1 VLGEE
6 HPDTL
11 SSMANLAFT
20 MKEQGRAMEAINLM
34 VECVQLRDR
43 VLRPKHPYALTSA
56 TALAD
61 WQSVE

>member
-1 VLGEE
+1 
-6 HPDTL
+6 
-11 SSMANLAFT
+11 MANLAFT